1 MPSSN
6 KPSSPSR
13 TRRQALQAS
22 ATVLLLS
29 MVNLPTLATEQT
41 PLRLAVAANFAGPM
55 LTLAEQFE
63 QSSGINISVS
73 VGSTGKFYAQI
84 RQGAPFDVLLAADIL
99 TIQNLID
106 QDLADPNTR
115 LTYAIGQLALWSP
128 EPDLFANQ
136 AQAIEKLKTG
146 DFTRLA
152 IANPAVAPYG
162 AAAQAVLT
170 HLGLADAWLK
180 KRVQGQSIAQTHQFV
195 ASGNAELG
203 FVALSQIQT
212 ADQPIAGSV
221 WQPPQGWYPP
231 IAQDAVLL
239 NASKNPVMG
248 KAFLTFL
255 ASSQAQDIIKTFGY
269 QREPNP

>member
-41 PLRLAVAANFAGPM
+41 PLRIAVAANFAGPM

>member
-6 KPSSPSR
+6 KPSPTSR
-13 TRRQALQAS
+13 KRRQALQAS

-41 PLRLAVAANFAGPM
+41 PLRIAVAANFAGPM